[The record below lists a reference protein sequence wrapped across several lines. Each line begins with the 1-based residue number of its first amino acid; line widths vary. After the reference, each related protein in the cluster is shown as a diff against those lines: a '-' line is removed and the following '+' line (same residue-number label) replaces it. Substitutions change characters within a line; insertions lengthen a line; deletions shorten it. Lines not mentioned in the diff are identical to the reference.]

1 MKDPADKTY
10 GFGPFV
16 LDARRRLLLRDGD
29 PVQLTPKALDLLVAL
44 VERRGRVVEKDELL
58 RVVWPD
64 QFVEEAN
71 LSVNM
76 SALRKALGERAS
88 ENQFVATVPR
98 RGYRFV
104 AEVRELEEEGA
115 GASRHAERDGEA
127 EFEAWPALGAAD
139 GDRRATGDA
148 ALSDGVPNNLPIQL
162 TPFVGRRA
170 ETDAVERLLRRADM
184 RLLTLT
190 GPGGSGKTR
199 LALNVAARLVEEF
212 PDGVFFVE
220 LEPISDPALVIS
232 TIEQTLGVKEAGGTT
247 LAESL
252 KKYLRSRRVLLVLD
266 NFEQIV
272 AAAPLVSSL
281 LTGTLHLKVVVTSRA
296 VLRVSG
302 EHEFQVPPL
311 LLPNVK
317 GLPRAQE
324 LLQYSSVE
332 LFVQRAVAAKSDFLL
347 TERNAQAVA
356 EICVQLDGLPLA
368 IELAAA
374 RVRLLP
380 PQAMVARLEA
390 PFKLLIG
397 GARNLPP
404 RQQTMSGAIAWSYDL
419 LNDAE
424 KRLFRRLSAFVGG
437 ATLESIAAVCD
448 CEAQLGGD
456 VHDGVAALVD
466 NSLLRQVEQAG
477 GEPRFVML
485 ETIREYGVERLKAS
499 GEAGEVRRRHA
510 RFFVELVE
518 KADPELGGEQLGH
531 WLEQLEREHDNLR
544 AALRW
549 ALDSDDAETGLRL
562 VRSLWWFWYLHG
574 YYGEGR
580 GWVNKVL
587 GCCGQQATPHR
598 ARALV
603 GAGVLAFLPCDY
615 EAAEKYLNEGLE
627 LSKGL
632 GERETTAMALQVLGS
647 VARERGDYERAVAR
661 HQESLAIWRE
671 LGDVRGIARSLNYVG
686 FAAWLRGDFEQTVAC
701 CEVARGLFREQGDKE
716 GLVWS
721 LLSLAAVAHYTGDA
735 TRSLALCDDS
745 MALSREIGYK
755 EGVAWALDIA
765 GNTERAA
772 GRGERARAML
782 QESLHLHHELGDRWR
797 VASLLESL
805 GALAEGEGR
814 HERGARLFGAAER
827 VREEVGTPPPAV
839 ERDGRAHHLSA
850 LRAALGGHRL
860 DVLLAAGR
868 TTTPELSVAY
878 ALELDDRPA

>member
-1 MKDPADKTY
+1 
-10 GFGPFV
+10 
-16 LDARRRLLLRDGD
+16 
-29 PVQLTPKALDLLVAL
+29 
-44 VERRGRVVEKDELL
+44 
-58 RVVWPD
+58 
-64 QFVEEAN
+64 
-71 LSVNM
+71 
-76 SALRKALGERAS
+76 
-88 ENQFVATVPR
+88 
-98 RGYRFV
+98 
-104 AEVRELEEEGA
+104 
-115 GASRHAERDGEA
+115 
-127 EFEAWPALGAAD
+127 
-139 GDRRATGDA
+139 
-148 ALSDGVPNNLPIQL
+148 
-162 TPFVGRRA
+162 
-170 ETDAVERLLRRADM
+170 
-184 RLLTLT
+184 
-190 GPGGSGKTR
+190 
-199 LALNVAARLVEEF
+199 
-212 PDGVFFVE
+212 
-220 LEPISDPALVIS
+220 
-232 TIEQTLGVKEAGGTT
+232 
-247 LAESL
+247 
-252 KKYLRSRRVLLVLD
+252 
-266 NFEQIV
+266 
-272 AAAPLVSSL
+272 

-311 LLPNVK
+311 LLPDVK

-419 LNDAE
+419 LNEAE
-424 KRLFRRLSAFVGG
+424 KRLFRHLSAFVGG
-437 ATLESIAAVCD
+437 ATLEAVAAVCD
-448 CEAQLGGD
+448 CAGESGGD

-499 GEAGEVRRRHA
+499 GEADEVRRRHA

-549 ALDSDDAETGLRL
+549 ALDGDDAETGLRL

-574 YYGEGR
+574 HYAEGR

-615 EAAEKYLNEGLE
+615 AAAENYLNEGLE
-627 LSKGL
+627 LSRRL

-647 VARERGDYERAVAR
+647 VARERGDYERAVTR

-686 FAAWLRGDFEQTVAC
+686 FAAWLRGDFEQTTAC

-735 TRSLALCDDS
+735 ARSLALCDDS
-745 MALSREIGYK
+745 LTLSREIGYK
-755 EGVAWALDIA
+755 EGVAWSLDIA

-772 GRGERARAML
+772 GSRERARAML

-805 GALAEGEGR
+805 GALAEGAGR
-814 HERGARLFGAAER
+814 HARAARLFGAAER
-827 VREEVGTPPPAV
+827 VRE
-839 ERDGRAHHLSA
+839 
-850 LRAALGGHRL
+850 
-860 DVLLAAGR
+860 
-868 TTTPELSVAY
+868 
-878 ALELDDRPA
+878 